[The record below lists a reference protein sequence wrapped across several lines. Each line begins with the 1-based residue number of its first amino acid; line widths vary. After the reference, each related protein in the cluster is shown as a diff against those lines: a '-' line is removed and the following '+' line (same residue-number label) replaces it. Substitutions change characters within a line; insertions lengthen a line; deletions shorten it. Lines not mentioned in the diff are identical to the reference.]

1 VPGQDVKNEQIE
13 EDGMQILGNMRLRT
27 KFMAVI
33 LAISIIPFA
42 VIGLISKI
50 VTGNA
55 IKVQV
60 NRQLILLRD
69 VREKQIQD
77 YFDDIFKDIGI
88 FSHRKGV
95 LDLFNPLCGL
105 DTAANPNGAF
115 DITNPDYQKLIDQMG
130 KNIQNYFEQS
140 GYADIY
146 MICAKH
152 GHVMFSCARQADLGT
167 DLNTGPYK
175 ASGLAAL
182 WKKIVKTRKPG
193 MVDFQPYAPSGNQP
207 AAFIG
212 YPVIGTD
219 DTLNGVIA
227 FQISPNTI
235 NSLLSERNGQA
246 ETEETY
252 LVGSDNIM
260 RSDSFLDPG
269 RFSVKASFAN
279 PQSGR
284 VDTDAVREALA
295 GHTGEGEIRNYNG
308 HMVFSAYA
316 PLKIGDIT
324 WAIMAEI
331 QNKDAYRALDSLNW
345 LMGTVAL
352 LTVVAIVLTVFLVI
366 RSITGPLNKS
376 IQFVKR
382 ISVGDFTERLEIKRN
397 DEVGILFGTMN
408 QGVSNLRHTIAQ
420 LVEAA
425 EPLAAASTELSA
437 ISRQMSGNSANTYE
451 RSCSVAAS
459 AEEMSANLTSVAAA
473 AEQASTNV
481 TMVATASEE
490 MTATINEIARNAE
503 KARKITN
510 QAVTDAQNASE
521 TVHDLGNAAHEIGK
535 VTETIADISD
545 QTNLLA
551 LNATIEA
558 ARAGDAGKGFA
569 VVANEIK
576 ELAKQTAEAT
586 REIKGKIE
594 SIQASTSGTVDRIQ
608 QISQV
613 INDINEIV
621 SSIATAVEEQSIT
634 TNDIAGNVA
643 QAARGIHEVTQN
655 VAQSSDV
662 SQSIARDISGVNHA
676 AEEISAN
683 STQVNMNAEELK
695 KLACRLKDI
704 VAMFKI

>member
-1 VPGQDVKNEQIE
+1 
-13 EDGMQILGNMRLRT
+13 MRILGNMRLRT
-27 KFMAVI
+27 KFMAVF
-33 LAISIIPFA
+33 LAIGIIPFA
-42 VIGLISKI
+42 TIGLISKI

-55 IKVQV
+55 LETQV
-60 NRQLILLRD
+60 NRQLITLRD
-69 VREKQIQD
+69 VRKKQIQN
-77 YFDDIFKDIGI
+77 YFDGVFTDIRI

-95 LDLFNPLCGL
+95 LDFFNPLCVL
-105 DTAANPNGAF
+105 DAAAKPDGAF
-115 DITNPDYQKLIDQMG
+115 DITSPEYQKLNDQMG
-130 KNIQNYFEQS
+130 KNIQNYFEES

-167 DLNTGPYK
+167 NLNTGPYK
-175 ASGLAAL
+175 SSGLAVL
-182 WKKIVKTRKPG
+182 WKKVARSRKPA
-193 MVDFQPYAPSGNQP
+193 MVDFQPYAPSGNRP
-207 AAFIG
+207 AAFVG
-212 YPVIGTD
+212 YPVIGAD
-219 DTLNGVIA
+219 ETLNGVIA
-227 FQISPNTI
+227 FQISPDAV
-235 NSLLSERNGQA
+235 NSLMSERYGQA
-246 ETEETY
+246 KTGETY
-252 LVGSDNIM
+252 LVGADNIM

-269 RFSVKASFAN
+269 RFSVKASFAS
-279 PQSGR
+279 PESGR
-284 VDTDAVREALA
+284 VDTEAVREALA
-295 GHTGEGEIRNYNG
+295 GHTGEREIRNYDG
-308 HMVFSAYA
+308 QVVFSAYA
-316 PLKIGDIT
+316 PLKIEDVT
-324 WAIMAEI
+324 WAIMAEVRK
-331 QNKDAYRALDSLNW
+331 KDAYRALDSLNW

-352 LTVVAIVLTVFLVI
+352 LVVMVIVLTAFLVT
-366 RSITGPLNKS
+366 RSITYPINKS
-376 IQFVKR
+376 TRFAKR
-382 ISVGDFTERLEIKRN
+382 ISEGDFTELLEMKQK
-397 DEVGILFGTMN
+397 DEIGILSGALN
-408 QGVSNLRHTIAQ
+408 QMVTSLRQMIGQIIEGVETLSAS
-420 LVEAA
+420 
-425 EPLAAASTELSA
+425 STELSA
-437 ISRQMSGNSANTYE
+437 ISRQMSGNSSNTYE

-459 AEEMSANLTSVAAA
+459 AEEMSANMTSVAAA
-473 AEQASTNV
+473 AEQTSTNV
-481 TMVATASEE
+481 NMVAAASEE

-576 ELAKQTAEAT
+576 DLAKQTAEAT

-594 SIQASTSGTVDRIQ
+594 GIQISTSGTVDRIQ

-655 VAQSSDV
+655 VAQSSEV
-662 SQSIARDISGVNHA
+662 SQSIARDISGVNRA

-683 STQVNMNAEELK
+683 STQVNMSAEELK
-695 KLACRLKDI
+695 KLARRLKDM
-704 VAMFKI
+704 VSVFKM